1 MIAIA
6 TWPTC
11 ADGVSH
17 LAAAGASFPRPR
29 PPFVSRAVRS
39 HTAAMPSL
47 WASFPILCHAAGVLL
62 PPLCTP
68 QRAPNGRDSSS
79 VPKDQEAG
87 GPVTQIIG

>member
-11 ADGVSH
+11 ADGV
-17 LAAAGASFPRPR
+17 L
-29 PPFVSRAVRS
+29 
-39 HTAAMPSL
+39 L
-47 WASFPILCHAAGVLL
+47 WRQWALLLTTTSTLRFQSSNKPYSSDAQLMGLL
-62 PPLCTP
+62 PNPLSCGWRFAPATVHTS
-68 QRAPNGRDSSS
+68 ACPNGRDSSS